1 MNAYQDRR
9 DRTRVDE
16 LLDESGMTAA
26 EQAALRALLAPVA
39 APARV
44 GELRG
49 EMAALAAFRGA
60 RPVLPAQSSAIR
72 SGPALKRGFAPAMS
86 IKAAVAALTVLGMG
100 GVAVA
105 ASTGTLP
112 GPLDGLRDKPAKV
125 QPTEQPPTPGLPAG
139 DGSEAPAPV
148 PPGRTVSENTKGA
161 EQSQAVRERNAQR
174 RLDQRE
180 RLLAEREERLARQER
195 RRAEQAAGAAGRAA
209 DQRKLTESQAQR
221 EAQQPRAAQPERPAP
236 RTPGNANR

>member
-9 DRTRVDE
+9 DRTPVDD
-16 LLDESGMTAA
+16 LLDESGMSTA
-26 EQAALRALLAPVA
+26 EQAALRELLAPVA

-49 EMAALAAFRGA
+49 ETAALAAFRA
-60 RPVLPAQSSAIR
+60 AHAVIPAQVSVAR
-72 SGPALKRGFAPAMS
+72 SRPALTARLAQAMS

-112 GPLDGLRDKPAKV
+112 GPLDGPGGKPAKV
-125 QPTEQPPTPGLPAG
+125 QPTVQPTQQPANQTPGLG
-139 DGSEAPAPV
+139 GTRSETAPVV

-161 EQSQAVRERNAQR
+161 KQSAAVRERNAQR
-174 RLDQRE
+174 RLEQRE
-180 RLLAEREERLARQER
+180 RLLAEREERLARQEQ
-195 RRAEQAAGAAGRAA
+195 RRAEQAEKQDDLTERQP
-209 DQRKLTESQAQR
+209 QRKAQD
-221 EAQQPRAAQPERPAP
+221 RADTPQERPAP
-236 RTPGNANR
+236 RTSDKSDR